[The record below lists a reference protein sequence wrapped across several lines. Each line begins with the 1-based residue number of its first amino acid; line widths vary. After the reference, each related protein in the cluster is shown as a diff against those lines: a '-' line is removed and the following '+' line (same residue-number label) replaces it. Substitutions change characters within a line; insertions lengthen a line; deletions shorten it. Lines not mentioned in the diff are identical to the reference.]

1 MRRLVPV
8 LLVMAL
14 PLLLASTGE
23 AQTTRADTAA
33 VLLDVATRL
42 QTEGR
47 ASLSRSL
54 LDLIIER
61 YSGTPAAEAARLAR
75 AQVRPAVEERS
86 GRTEL
91 LVWATTYG
99 LALGAAVPGAFDAN
113 EPEAYGVGLLVGG
126 PAGFGVGRLLAKEG
140 ITEGQ
145 ARAITFG
152 SLWGA
157 WQAFGWREVL
167 DIGDPDPLCLTEPD
181 GPELCYER
189 DAEGS
194 TKVRAAI
201 LGSFAGLGT
210 GVLLAKKPIASGT
223 ATTVNLGALWGS
235 WFGVAGAVLGNFDEG
250 DEALTWALLG
260 GNAGLVATALL
271 APKWNLS
278 RNRARLI
285 SISGVAGGLAG
296 AGLLLIGG
304 GGDNTAILIP
314 VVGSI
319 AGLGLGVHW
328 TRNYDERAPGNN
340 NDGGEA
346 LLEWRDGEMKVGTP
360 TPTPMLLRTS
370 ARDVAR
376 VTPALHVPLFKAR
389 W

>member
-1 MRRLVPV
+1 MRRFVRV
-8 LLVMAL
+8 LLMAMAA
-14 PLLLASTGE
+14 LLHASAGE

-42 QTEGR
+42 QAEGR
-47 ASLSRSL
+47 TSLSKSL
-54 LDLIIER
+54 LDLIIEQ
-61 YSGTPAAEAARLAR
+61 YAGTPAAEAARQALTR
-75 AQVRPAVEERS
+75 IQPEERS

-91 LVWATTYG
+91 LVWSTAYG
-99 LALGAAVPGAFDAN
+99 LALGAAVPAAFDARGP
-113 EPEAYGVGLLVGG
+113 EPYGVGLLIGG
-126 PAGFGVGRLLAKEG
+126 PAGFGLGRLLAKDG
-140 ITEGQ
+140 ISEGQ

-157 WQAFGWREVL
+157 WQAFGWRDVL
-167 DIGDPDPLCLTEPD
+167 DIGDPDPLCLTEP
-181 GPELCYER
+181 GAPETCYEQ
-189 DAEGS
+189 DVEES
-194 TKVRAAI
+194 TRLRTAI

-210 GVLLAKKPIASGT
+210 GMLLARKPISSGT

-235 WFGVAGAVLGNFDEG
+235 WFGVAGAVLSNFDG
-250 DEALTWALLG
+250 DDEALTWALLG

-304 GGDNTAILIP
+304 TGDNTAILIP
-314 VVGSI
+314 VIGSI

-328 TRNYDERAPGNN
+328 TRNYDERASGSGNE
-340 NDGGEA
+340 GGEA

-360 TPTPMLLRTS
+360 TPVPTLLHTGDGTR
-370 ARDVAR
+370 VA
-376 VTPALHVPLFKAR
+376 PALHVPLFQAR